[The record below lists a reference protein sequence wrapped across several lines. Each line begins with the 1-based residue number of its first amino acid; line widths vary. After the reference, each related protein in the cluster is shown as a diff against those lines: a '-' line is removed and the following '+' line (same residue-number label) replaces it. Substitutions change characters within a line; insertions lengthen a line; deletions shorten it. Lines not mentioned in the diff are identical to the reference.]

1 MRIKKICM
9 RIVLCSEMILFG
21 YIYCF
26 GINGIKVLQ
35 LQRKNVIELENTI
48 TMLNNDVEQLE
59 KEINV
64 WKTNDFYKEK
74 FAREQLQMA
83 RKGDEIFYIGN

>member
-1 MRIKKICM
+1 
-9 RIVLCSEMILFG
+9 MILFG